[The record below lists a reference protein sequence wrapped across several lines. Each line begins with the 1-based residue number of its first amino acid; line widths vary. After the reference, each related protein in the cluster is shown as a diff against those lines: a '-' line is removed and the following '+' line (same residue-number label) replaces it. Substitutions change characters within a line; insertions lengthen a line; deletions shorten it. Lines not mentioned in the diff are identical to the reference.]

1 MTRPGLMPLRASY
14 PRPHFSSVPGL
25 KFSTTTSASK
35 MRRRA
40 RSCPSSSRRLMVTD
54 FLLRAIMGHQRVCPS
69 LRWRPHTRMGS
80 PLPGG
85 SSFMTWAPKSARSW
99 PQKGPASKLPIST
112 TRTPS
117 RGRAPLLPSAIHIL
131 LEGSYDEVAALIDVL
146 AHDDFGP
153 VSVAFL
159 QSFQDL
165 AVIVVGD
172 DPLVRRV
179 PVEGLEHERNL
190 DGAIDEALEALVAA
204 RLHDGPV
211 ELLIQR
217 DEGTDLLLV
226 ILEPAGQSLHLPGQF
241 PQPLQLTSRHA
252 SRRAPRRVA
261 LQYGAQV
268 VDVPH
273 VLDGEGAH
281 RGPAVRRDLDESLSL
296 EHGEGLPHRRPAH
309 PEPLR
314 KLFLDQTFIRT
325 ILARQDQSPQPLQNL
340 DGPRP
345 LPRATHSVSHS
356 NLRFPNTENPLYT
369 ILGAHESCV
378 KNFKAIGGAQ
388 ASSAVLPMSRC
399 QGVRISHPLDV
410 TAMVCSYW
418 AESLLSAVTTV
429 QPSFR
434 KRISGVPSLI
444 IGSMVN
450 VMPARKRMPRSRRPK
465 WFMWGSSCSA
475 WPTPWSPNSRTT
487 P

>member
-1 MTRPGLMPLRASY
+1 MMRPGLMPLRSSY

-25 KFSTTTSASK
+25 KFSTTTSASE
-35 MRRRA
+35 MSRRA
-40 RSCPSSSRRLMVTD
+40 RFCPSPSRRLMVID
-54 FLLRAIMGHQRVCPS
+54 FLLRAIMGHHRVCPS

-85 SSFMTWAPKSARSW
+85 SSFMTSAPKSARSW
-99 PQKGPASKLPIST
+99 PQKGPASRLPIST

-159 QSFQDL
+159 QCFQDL

-179 PVEGLEHERNL
+179 PEEGLEHERNL
-190 DGAIDEALEALVAA
+190 DGAVDEALEALVAA
-204 RLHDGPV
+204 RLDDGAV
-211 ELLIQR
+211 ELLVER
-217 DEGTDLLLV
+217 DESPDLLLV
-226 ILEPAGQSLHLPGQF
+226 ILEPAGQPLHLPGQLL
-241 PQPLQLTSRHA
+241 QPLQLAPLYA
-252 SRRAPRRVA
+252 SRRASCGVA
-261 LQYGAQV
+261 LQHSAQV

-281 RGPAVRRDLDESLSL
+281 RGPAVRRDLDESLSF
-296 EHGEGLPHRRPAH
+296 EHSEGLPHRRPAY

-314 KLFLDQTFIRT
+314 KLFLDQTLIRT
-325 ILARQDQSPQPLQNL
+325 VLARQDQSPQALQDL

-345 LPRATHSVSHS
+345 LPRSTHSISHS
-356 NLRFPNTENPLYT
+356 NLRFPTTENPLYT
-369 ILGAHESCV
+369 ILGTHESCV
-378 KNFKAIGGAQ
+378 KNFKARDGAQ
-388 ASSAVLPMSRC
+388 ASSAVLPMSSC

-418 AESLLSAVTTV
+418 AESLLSAVSTV

-450 VMPARKRMPRSRRPK
+450 VMPPRKRMPRSRRPK
-465 WFMWGSSCSA
+465 WFM
-475 WPTPWSPNSRTT
+475 
-487 P
+487 